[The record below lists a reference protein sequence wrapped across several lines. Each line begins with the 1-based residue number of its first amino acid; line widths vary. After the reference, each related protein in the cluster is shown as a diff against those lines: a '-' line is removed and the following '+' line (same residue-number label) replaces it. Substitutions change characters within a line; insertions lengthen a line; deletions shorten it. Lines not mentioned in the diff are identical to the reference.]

1 MEFNHISVL
10 PAESVELLDVKPD
23 GIYVDGTLGGGGH
36 ASLICERLGPSG
48 TLIGIDRDAEA
59 LSAARERLKNFDC
72 RVIIEHDNFFNIKS
86 ILQRHKT
93 DKIDGAILDLGV
105 SSHQLDEAERGFS
118 YNADAPLDMRMD
130 RDDALSAKTVVNE
143 YSEAELRRILFA
155 YGEEKNAARIAS
167 NIVKSREKKP
177 IETTLELSEIIKRSF
192 PPQKRYGDKH
202 PAKRSFQAIRIEV
215 NRELEGLDAAVRD
228 FVDCLKPGG
237 VLAVITFHSLE
248 DRIVKNAFAELK
260 TGCTCPKEFPVC
272 VCGKKPKI
280 RLKNRKP
287 ITAGEEELSENNRSH
302 SAKLRAAEK
311 LDCE

>member
-23 GIYVDGTLGGGGH
+23 GVYVDGTLGGGGH
-36 ASLICERLGPSG
+36 ASLICERLSESG
-48 TLIGIDRDAEA
+48 TLIGIDRDTDA
-59 LSAARERLKNFDC
+59 LKAAAERLKEYKCN
-72 RVIIEHDNFFNIKS
+72 VITVHDNFFNIKQVLANLG
-86 ILQRHKT
+86 I

-118 YNADAPLDMRMD
+118 YNADAPLDMRMNRQD
-130 RDDALSAKTVVNE
+130 GLTARTVVNE
-143 YSEAELRRILFA
+143 YSESDLRKILFN
-155 YGEEKNAARIAS
+155 YGEEKNAAKIAS
-167 NIVKSREKKP
+167 NIVRRRESRP
-177 IETTLELSEIIKRSF
+177 IETTLELSDIIKRSF

-215 NRELEGLDAAVRD
+215 NGELDGLDGAVED
-228 FVDCLKPGG
+228 FVECLAPGG

-248 DRIVKNAFAELK
+248 DRIVKNVFNELK

-272 VCGKKPKI
+272 VCGNKPKI
-280 RLKNRKP
+280 KLKNRKP
-287 ITAGEEELSENNRSH
+287 IMAGDAELSGNNRAH

-311 LDCE
+311 Q

>member
-1 MEFNHISVL
+1 MEFNHVSVL
-10 PAESVELLDVKPD
+10 PAESVELLGVKPD
-23 GIYVDGTLGGGGH
+23 GVYVDGTLGGGGH
-36 ASLICERLGPSG
+36 ASLICERLSKNG
-48 TLIGIDRDAEA
+48 TLIGIDRDEEA
-59 LSAARERLKNFDC
+59 LAAADERLKKFDC
-72 RVIIEHDNFFNIKS
+72 RVITEHDNFFNIKS
-86 ILQRHKT
+86 ILKRHNI

-130 RDDALSAKTVVNE
+130 RNDALSAKTVVNE
-143 YSEAELRRILFA
+143 YQEAELRRILFA
-155 YGEEKNAARIAS
+155 YGEEKNAAKIAS
-167 NIVKSREKKP
+167 NIVRSREKKQ

-215 NRELEGLDAAVRD
+215 NRELDGLDAAIRD

-260 TGCTCPKEFPVC
+260 RGCTCPKEFPVC
-272 VCGKKPKI
+272 VCGNKPKI
-280 RLKNRKP
+280 KLKNRKP
-287 ITAGEEELSENNRSH
+287 ITAGEKELNENNRSH

-311 LDCE
+311 LKQE